1 MSGDQG
7 AYQRG
12 KSMILEFLYPEICNL
27 YGEAFNVRYLEESVQ
42 DLKVI
47 RTHLNDKPRF
57 LVSDDVDLVYMG
69 MMTESSQV
77 LAIEKLKA
85 YQKEIATAIEKGQRF
100 MITGNALEIF
110 GDHIYDVEDKE
121 KTEALKIFPF
131 HTKRA
136 KMKRYSSL
144 FLGDFNDL
152 KIVGY
157 KSQFTKSYYDDDTL
171 EPLFKTKRGTAFND
185 EEKVK
190 EGIRYK
196 NFMATYLLGPLFI
209 MNPYFTKWLLESIG
223 AKFKLANEDAA
234 LDAYKARLKEYSDPN
249 TGFGYSL
256 KKSKVYH
263 SN

>member
-1 MSGDQG
+1 
-7 AYQRG
+7 
-12 KSMILEFLYPEICNL
+12 MILEFLYPEICNL
-27 YGEAFNVRYLEESVQ
+27 YGEAFYVRYLEESVQ

>member
-1 MSGDQG
+1 
-7 AYQRG
+7 
-12 KSMILEFLYPEICNL
+12 MIVEFLYPEICNL
-27 YGEAFNVRYLEESVQ
+27 YGEAFNVRYLEESVK

-47 RTHLNDKPRF
+47 RTHLNDKPHF
-57 LVSDDVDLVYMG
+57 LLSDNVDLVYMG

-77 LAIEKLKA
+77 LAIEKLKS
-85 YQKEIATAIEKGQRF
+85 YQKEIVEAIEKGQRF

-110 GDHIYDVEDKE
+110 GNYIYDEEDKE
-121 KTEALKIFPF
+121 KIEALKIFGF

-157 KSQFTKSYYDDDTL
+157 KSQFTKSYYDDETL
-171 EPLFKTKRGTAFND
+171 QPLFKTERGKAFND

-209 MNPYFTKWLLESIG
+209 INPYFTKWLLEDIG
-223 AKFKLANEDAA
+223 AEFKLANEDAA

-249 TGFGYSL
+249 TGFSL
-256 KKSKVYH
+256 KKSKVYN